1 VSDVLDLTDVLIVNR
16 HEAAV
21 IVGMPVPD
29 RTAAVAAARQLAARH
44 AIGAV
49 VVTCGA
55 DGAVLV
61 RDGTVVEQDAVPVAV
76 VDTVGAGD
84 AFLGALVAS
93 WMQGQDDQQALRR
106 AAAAG
111 AAAASGTGAFTALP
125 DRAAIEALMSE
136 RA

>member
-1 VSDVLDLTDVLIVNR
+1 
-16 HEAAV
+16 
-21 IVGMPVPD
+21 
-29 RTAAVAAARQLAARH
+29 
-44 AIGAV
+44 
-49 VVTCGA
+49 
-55 DGAVLV
+55 VLV